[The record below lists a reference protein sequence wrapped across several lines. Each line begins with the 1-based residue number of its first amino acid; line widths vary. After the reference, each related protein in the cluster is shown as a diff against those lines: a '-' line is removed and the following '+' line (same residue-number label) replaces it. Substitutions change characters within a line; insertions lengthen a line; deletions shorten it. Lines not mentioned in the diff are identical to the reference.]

1 MAHRSSS
8 DRRERLIALERCAIV
23 VLGLY
28 LTGVGMRALSAGQWM
43 YANYLRSEV
52 AAPVAIV
59 IGVVLIVAG
68 LTLRQ

>member
-1 MAHRSSS
+1 M
-8 DRRERLIALERCAIV
+8 

-28 LTGVGMRALSAGQWM
+28 LTGVGIRAMAEGHWM

-68 LTLRQ
+68 LTLRHR